1 MFDDSTEF
9 KSICQLADLL
19 NRLKKNNVFRRFILS
34 VLDFIPTCINSVS
47 FLL

>member
-19 NRLKKNNVFRRFILS
+19 NRLKKNVFRRFILS

>member
-19 NRLKKNNVFRRFILS
+19 NRLKKIM
-34 VLDFIPTCINSVS
+34 
-47 FLL
+47 FLGDSYCLC